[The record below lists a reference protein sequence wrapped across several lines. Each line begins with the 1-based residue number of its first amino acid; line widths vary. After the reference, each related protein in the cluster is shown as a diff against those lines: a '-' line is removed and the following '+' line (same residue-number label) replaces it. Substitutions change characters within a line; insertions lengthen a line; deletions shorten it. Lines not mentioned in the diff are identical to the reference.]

1 MDAKRSTWFTV
12 GADTSYFL
20 NQVSKVL
27 SLFVP
32 SLQRSEDRRGFTLIE
47 LLVVIAIIGIL
58 AALLVS
64 NFSTARAKARDAS
77 RTAYVSQLNTAVA
90 RYLDDNDQTNPAT
103 TAALVPTYITV
114 DPKDPSDAVVL
125 GYAYSAA
132 TGGNY
137 VVWADLETKA
147 AACKNARKQN
157 ASAYA
162 TGTQTYHGVKGV
174 NASLAANNCEGGTCT
189 VNRGTGDLT
198 CVYDLGN

>member
-64 NFSTARAKARDAS
+64 NFSTARARARDAS
-77 RTAYVSQLNTAVA
+77 RTAYISQLNTAVA
-90 RYLDDNDQTNPAT
+90 RYLDDNDQANPAT
-103 TAALVPTYITV
+103 TAAAPPTTPPSHHDFVEANMLTIISKKNQAITIR
-114 DPKDPSDAVVL
+114 
-125 GYAYSAA
+125 
-132 TGGNY
+132 
-137 VVWADLETKA
+137 TKLPPP
-147 AACKNARKQN
+147 C
-157 ASAYA
+157 
-162 TGTQTYHGVKGV
+162 
-174 NASLAANNCEGGTCT
+174 
-189 VNRGTGDLT
+189 D
-198 CVYDLGN
+198 